1 MLALLSRIS
10 AKSLP
15 IWFNC
20 QSPNMY
26 WNLSIQETLNLQV
39 YLSIWFTASFILVK
53 SFGKNIYCRL
63 VLPLFD
69 LSWRMLVLYDMLS
82 CCHCPNVRDDNIHM
96 WYPHCWHRVGGAG
109 GGAAPASCPPQ
120 ESFLET
126 DCLCS
131 LECSPWRVQHCT
143 LYSMLWC
150 EHCTLYRVSLVSG
163 SGIMWP
169 DAQIQ
174 LIIST
179 QQAQDLTQKLILI
192 KVWPLVAG
200 GSYLLSLL

>member
-1 MLALLSRIS
+1 M
-10 AKSLP
+10 
-15 IWFNC
+15 
-20 QSPNMY
+20 
-26 WNLSIQETLNLQV
+26 
-39 YLSIWFTASFILVK
+39 K
-53 SFGKNIYCRL
+53 SFGKIFIAGLFLFTIIWSIVMYCA
-63 VLPLFD
+63 V
-69 LSWRMLVLYDMLS
+69 MYDMLS
-82 CCHCPNVRDDNIHM
+82 WCHYPNVHDDNNIHK
-96 WYPHCWHRVGGAG
+96 WYPHFWHRVGGAG

-192 KVWPLVAG
+192 IVWPLVAG
-200 GSYLLSLL
+200 GSYLLSLLSIDI